1 MIHNVVGMHYVLK
14 ENLSLIHRIFKLKD
28 NSILL
33 IFILFLLNISTLD
46 TNLPNILNLG
56 MKKSVNTEKIFQH
69 FEKYI
74 HLSDTLKTELADRIT
89 LISFKKGALVH
100 NADTICRKSYF
111 IQKGL
116 MRTYFIKDG
125 KEITEYFSA
134 ENEWVNS
141 PKSFMQQ
148 ELDIYYID
156 TVEQAECFCLHV
168 NDLVFLFEHFPEM
181 ERYARLSMGTVF
193 GHFMERITSMR
204 FTTAKEKYL
213 HFCKTYHDIYHRIP
227 LGMVSSYLGI
237 AQETLSRIRADK

>member
-1 MIHNVVGMHYVLK
+1 M
-14 ENLSLIHRIFKLKD
+14 EP
-28 NSILL
+28 
-33 IFILFLLNISTLD
+33 
-46 TNLPNILNLG
+46 TN
-56 MKKSVNTEKIFQH
+56 EIFQH

-74 HLSDTLKTELADRIT
+74 KLSPELKQELAKRILPKT
-89 LISFKKGALVH
+89 FKKGQLVH
-100 NADTICRKSYF
+100 RADTICKESYF

-141 PKSFMQQ
+141 PRSFMQQ
-148 ELDIYYID
+148 KLDIYSID
-156 TVEQAECFCLHV
+156 TLEHTECFSLNV
-168 NDLVFLFEHFPEM
+168 MDLVFLFDHFPEM

-193 GHFMERITSMR
+193 GHYMERITSMR

-213 HFCKTYHDIYHRIP
+213 HFCETYHDIYHRLP

-237 AQETLSRIRADK
+237 TQETLSRIRAEK